1 MDLILLIY
9 SANEKNEIKSLTN
22 TVIMLFFT
30 VFEVNIS
37 MSASN
42 CSVCSGTYIEKQ
54 L

>member
-22 TVIMLFFT
+22 NYAFFFT

-37 MSASN
+37 MRASN

>member
-22 TVIMLFFT
+22 NYAFT